1 MVVRFGWS
9 RTGRE
14 RLNLMFVRPQGGRH
28 LCRGCFQ
35 IMDLYR
41 TRIATYSQAGAG
53 ATSARQN
60 EAIQKKMRLS
70 GIKAEHAAI
79 FRLLRRRQIGSE
91 TTGKHVREL
100 DLLEAR

>member
-1 MVVRFGWS
+1 
-9 RTGRE
+9 
-14 RLNLMFVRPQGGRH
+14 MFVRPQGRRH
-28 LCRGCFQ
+28 LCCGCFQ

>member
-14 RLNLMFVRPQGGRH
+14 RLNQMFVRPQGRH

-53 ATSARQN
+53 ATSARHN
-60 EAIQKKMRLS
+60 EAIQKKM
-70 GIKAEHAAI
+70 
-79 FRLLRRRQIGSE
+79 
-91 TTGKHVREL
+91 
-100 DLLEAR
+100 